1 MTPARCQAPG
11 CCSHSEQ
18 GRHGPALMELTLWQG
33 MWGHGQEIN
42 GGADKD
48 WGAKGTEIE
57 VWQSW
62 VECSRNPLEEV
73 TLIKDLGRM
82 MVGTYGCWAERELG

>member
-1 MTPARCQAPG
+1 MNDET
-11 CCSHSEQ
+11 
-18 GRHGPALMELTLWQG
+18 
-33 MWGHGQEIN
+33 
-42 GGADKD
+42 DKD

-82 MVGTYGCWAERELG
+82 MVGTYGCWAERGLG